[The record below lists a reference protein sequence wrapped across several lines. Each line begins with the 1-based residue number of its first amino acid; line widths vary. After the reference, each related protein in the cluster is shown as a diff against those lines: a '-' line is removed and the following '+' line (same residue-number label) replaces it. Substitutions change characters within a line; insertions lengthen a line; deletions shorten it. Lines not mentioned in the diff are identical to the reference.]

1 MEASRAPL
9 SERVDSIISS
19 YKGTGARPLL
29 ATTDIPSAIRELIA
43 RSEGLERA
51 VREIAL
57 DIQRLDAAQEREA
70 VVMTEPGK
78 R

>member
-1 MEASRAPL
+1 
-9 SERVDSIISS
+9 
-19 YKGTGARPLL
+19 L